1 MMNIQELATI
11 MHHKP
16 NLKIFLY
23 NNKGY
28 LTIKQTQ
35 QLGFNGR
42 LMGSEDKDLS
52 FPKFDLIAKAHEI
65 PYVSLDG
72 YSNLSNSISDFLN
85 IKGPA
90 ICELILDP
98 EQPQVPKAINQK
110 DKDGNTIVSKFEEL
124 YPFLSQDE
132 IRENLLWNERD

>member
-1 MMNIQELATI
+1 ML
-11 MHHKP
+11 
-16 NLKIFLY
+16 
-23 NNKGY
+23 
-28 LTIKQTQ
+28 
-35 QLGFNGR
+35 
-42 LMGSEDKDLS
+42 
-52 FPKFDLIAKAHEI
+52 
-65 PYVSLDG
+65 VWCLDG

-132 IRENLLWNERD
+132 IRENLL